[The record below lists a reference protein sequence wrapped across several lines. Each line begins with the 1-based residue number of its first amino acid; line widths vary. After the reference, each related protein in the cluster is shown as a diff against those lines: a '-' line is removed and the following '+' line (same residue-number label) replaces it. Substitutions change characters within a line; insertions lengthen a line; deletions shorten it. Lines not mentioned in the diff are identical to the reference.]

1 MVIRHDRAARR
12 ARQAGAV
19 VALLALGLPHWHA
32 GGAEAGRIGLRSVI
46 PGSTKECLAPGPC
59 KVPVPVRRTAVTP
72 AHPYPCA
79 IDGLVE
85 TVLVRAPMLVLWDI
99 EPAAGDTSR
108 YRFSAGRGVRFVQP
122 SAADPLPADSDF
134 TDPDFQDAPFGDFV
148 NPRGYRWRSGFGSS
162 GLNKA
167 FHYEINLLVWDS
179 GKWQQC
185 NPADPKIVNKS

>member
-1 MVIRHDRAARR
+1 MALLTARAVCFVRR
-12 ARQAGAV
+12 VGGF
-19 VALLALGLPHWHA
+19 VALLGLGLPHLHA
-32 GGAEAGRIGLRSVI
+32 GGIEAGRIGLRSVI
-46 PGSTKECLAPGPC
+46 PDSTQDCPAPAPC
-59 KVPVPVRRTAVTP
+59 RVAVPVKRTPVTP

-85 TVLVRAPMLVLWDI
+85 TIQVRAPMLVLWNI
-99 EPAAGDTSR
+99 EKAPGDNSV

-122 SAADPLPADSDF
+122 SAADPLPADTDF
-134 TDPDFQDAPFGDFV
+134 TDPDFQDALFGDFV

-167 FHYEINLLVWDS
+167 FHYEINLLVWES
-179 GKWQQC
+179 GRWQQC